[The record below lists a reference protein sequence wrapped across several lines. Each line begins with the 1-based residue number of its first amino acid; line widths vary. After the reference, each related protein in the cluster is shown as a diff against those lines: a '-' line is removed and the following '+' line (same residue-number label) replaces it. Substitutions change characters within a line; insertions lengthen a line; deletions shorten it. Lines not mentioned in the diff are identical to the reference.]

1 MEDNQKGIIEESP
14 EPKVVS
20 LLLQGD
26 LSYSPALQRIL
37 FISKSGSLMVV
48 HIDKEH
54 LNEVV
59 HGESV
64 PACVEIRY

>member
-1 MEDNQKGIIEESP
+1 MESNLEIKEESP
-14 EPKVVS
+14 EPKITLS
-20 LLLQGD
+20 LQGD
-26 LSYSPALQRIL
+26 ISYSPALQRLL
-37 FISKSGSLMVV
+37 FISKSGSLMVI

-54 LNEVV
+54 LNEIV

>member
-1 MEDNQKGIIEESP
+1 MEDNLKGIKEESS
-14 EPKVVS
+14 ESKAT

-26 LSYSPALQRIL
+26 ISYSPALQRIL

-54 LNEVV
+54 LNELV

-64 PACVEIRY
+64 PACVEVRY

>member
-1 MEDNQKGIIEESP
+1 MEDNLKGIKEESP
-14 EPKVVS
+14 ESKAT

-26 LSYSPALQRIL
+26 ISYSPALQRIL

-54 LNEVV
+54 LNELV

-64 PACVEIRY
+64 PACVEVRY